1 MRPQL
6 VNPATLAMLFRKEFE
21 LCRVKTG
28 ETIALL
34 TDLSARPEY
43 VGAAFA
49 AATDLGADVYEMRVN
64 SVPSWTKVGVGTVGA
79 CKGTLEALKAADMLV
94 CMHVPLF
101 TKWLK

>member
-1 MRPQL
+1 MHPQS

-64 SVPSWTKVGVGTVGA
+64 SVPSWTLRASSGSGSAQQGVSSFPLGSRIVSA
-79 CKGTLEALKAADMLV
+79 RMPRWVALT
-94 CMHVPLF
+94 P
-101 TKWLK
+101 